1 MNKVSAT
8 PVKHAVAADAR
19 DRDRS
24 AGSAENAMKRVLVFT
39 ALFPPLV
46 AVLFIVL
53 VTPDVV
59 SPRNVLEMTLFFF
72 WISGFAYLFAGVPGL
87 LTAGVDWALSEKPL
101 YLRLAATMIVAAIMA
116 VLIARNAFG
125 QRGEVLI
132 FAAMGA
138 IPAAVCSWLSGRI
151 R

>member
-1 MNKVSAT
+1 M
-8 PVKHAVAADAR
+8 
-19 DRDRS
+19 
-24 AGSAENAMKRVLVFT
+24 
-39 ALFPPLV
+39 

-87 LTAGVDWALSEKPL
+87 LTAGVDHGRFARKPL

-132 FAAMGA
+132 LSPRWVRFRLRCVRGCREGSGKQRRPVLLHLF
-138 IPAAVCSWLSGRI
+138 PACGGESLPPT
-151 R
+151 

>member
-1 MNKVSAT
+1 VNKVSAT

-19 DRDRS
+19 DRDGS

-59 SPRNVLEMTLFFF
+59 SPRDVPEMGLFFF
-72 WISGFAYLFAGVPGL
+72 WISGFAYLWAIVPGL

-101 YLRLAATMIVAAIMA
+101 YLRLVATMVVAGFMSVLMA
-116 VLIARNAFG
+116 RQFG
-125 QRGEVLI
+125 QRGEVLT

-138 IPAAVCSWLSGRI
+138 IPAAVCSWLSGKI
-151 R
+151 K